1 MYTQLSGCGYDGKW
15 LLQWMY
21 VQIHSGDQT
30 PLSNISSDSKLNT
43 IWAGKTVGIM
53 QVFFNQFNLE
63 CTCIDINTE
72 NCLVHAAS
80 ASDF

>member
-1 MYTQLSGCGYDGKW
+1 MMASGCFSECMFK
-15 LLQWMY
+15 
-21 VQIHSGDQT
+21 DQT
-30 PLSNISSDSKLNT
+30 PLSNIFQVIGSQAQYEQVKLLAMYHSTNLT
-43 IWAGKTVGIM
+43 Y
-53 QVFFNQFNLE
+53 LE